1 MKSSSP
7 KRRRL
12 RPLQAKASAI
22 NPSEFEDYGPEPN
35 MKLSHAFMVV
45 LALHIIAVG
54 GLFAFNKMKINR
66 APLSLKSKAEHLLQK
81 ESVATREP
89 SLEAAPSS
97 YNSTSIPSQTNLSH
111 QLSQASNLPVA
122 TQRFAGASDNPQTP
136 GVTSN
141 PPPSP
146 PSTPGPLLP
155 TALSPSLNESVKD
168 SSKEVLREY
177 TIMRGD
183 NPYKLAKKFHVS
195 YDALMKL
202 NNIADPRKIQIGQ
215 KLKIPATTQVK
226 AQRSRLKSK
235 GSQPHR

>member
-1 MKSSSP
+1 MKSSSS

-54 GLFAFNKMKINR
+54 GLFAFNKIKVNS
-66 APLSLKSKAEHLLQK
+66 APLSLKSKAEHLFQK
-81 ESVATREP
+81 ESAASREP
-89 SLEAAPSS
+89 SLEALHSS
-97 YNSTSIPSQTNLSH
+97 CESTSMLSKTNLSH
-111 QLSQASNLPVA
+111 QLSQASTPPAA
-122 TQRFAGASDNPQTP
+122 TQRLVGAPANRQTP
-136 GVTSN
+136 GITSN

-146 PSTPGPLLP
+146 SPTPGSLVP
-155 TALSPSLNESVKD
+155 AAGPSLSESAK
-168 SSKEVLREY
+168 SSSQEVLREY
-177 TIMRGD
+177 TIVRGD

-226 AQRSRLKSK
+226 SPRSRLKGRK
-235 GSQPHR
+235 PTGNT

>member
-1 MKSSSP
+1 MKSSSS

-54 GLFAFNKMKINR
+54 GLFAFNKIKVNR
-66 APLSLKSKAEHLLQK
+66 APLSLKLKAEHLFQK
-81 ESVATREP
+81 ESAASREP
-89 SLEAAPSS
+89 SSEALHSS
-97 YNSTSIPSQTNLSH
+97 CESTSMLSKTNLSH
-111 QLSQASNLPVA
+111 QLSQASTLPVA
-122 TQRFAGASDNPQTP
+122 TQRLVGAPANRQTP
-136 GVTSN
+136 GITSN

-146 PSTPGPLLP
+146 SPTPGSLVP
-155 TALSPSLNESVKD
+155 AAASPSLTESAKS

-177 TIMRGD
+177 TIVRGD

-195 YDALMKL
+195 YDTLIKL

-226 AQRSRLKSK
+226 SPRSRLKAK
-235 GSQPHR
+235 RSQPNR